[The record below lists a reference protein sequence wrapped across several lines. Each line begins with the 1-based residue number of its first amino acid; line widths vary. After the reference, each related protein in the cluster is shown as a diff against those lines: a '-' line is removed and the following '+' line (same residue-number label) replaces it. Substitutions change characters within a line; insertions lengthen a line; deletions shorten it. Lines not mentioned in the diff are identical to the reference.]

1 MNQNIQQTQ
10 PGSPP
15 QSVLPPNAAL
25 RMTLHNEVHARP
37 AARIRTPA
45 LVICVAVLNTGIT
58 RDQECEHLRK
68 LSGQE
73 NLQLDALNNNFLRLR
88 LSNCTLKWERHTEF
102 TRYSIV
108 QSLPGDADPARMVAV
123 NDLKL
128 AEQLAVS
135 TSWLSDIPGQTIAA
149 ILLVMVESDHSKPQ
163 ERMAQTRAWFGDE
176 IFLVSQL
183 GLGKSWAAT
192 QFRVG
197 ADGFE
202 HMLVISP
209 PGTSESR
216 SGRISTR
223 LLETEIYRLMALQGL
238 PVAKALGGF
247 LSECE
252 TALVDITTQLDS
264 KGSSDE
270 RLLDTLISLAA
281 KVEQATATHGY
292 RFSATQAYA
301 VLVNQRITELRE
313 QPTEGVEL
321 IGHYL
326 QHRLSPAIATVAATE
341 RRLQALS
348 ERIFRASA
356 LLRTRVDI
364 ATEQQSRQLLE
375 RLTRGQELQLRL
387 QTTVEGLSIAAISY
401 YVVSL
406 LLYLSKAVK
415 SLGFPIEPEIAVG
428 LSTPLIV
435 WLVWRGTQRIRN
447 AIRPMA

>member
-1 MNQNIQQTQ
+1 MNTNTQ
-10 PGSPP
+10 ESH
-15 QSVLPPNAAL
+15 SVLPPDAAL

-37 AARIRTPA
+37 AARIRMPA
-45 LVICVAVLNTGIT
+45 LVACVAVLNAGIT
-58 RDQECEHLRK
+58 REQECEHLRK
-68 LSGQE
+68 LTGQE
-73 NLQLDALNNNFLRLR
+73 DLPLEALNNNFLRLR
-88 LSNCTLKWERHTEF
+88 LSACTLKWERHTEF

-108 QSLPGDADPARMVAV
+108 QSLPQEADPSRLAAV
-123 NDLKL
+123 SAMALPQ
-128 AEQLAVS
+128 QLAVS
-135 TSWLSDIPGQTIAA
+135 GDWLRSIPGQTIAA
-149 ILLVMVESDHSKPQ
+149 ILLAMVESDEIKPSPLL
-163 ERMAQTRAWFGDE
+163 AQAQAWFGGE
-176 IFLVSQL
+176 TVLVSQI
-183 GLGKSWAAT
+183 GLAKSWVVT
-192 QFRVG
+192 QLRVC

-202 HMLVISP
+202 HMLVMSP

-216 SGRISTR
+216 TGRISTR
-223 LLETEIYRLMALQGL
+223 LIEMEIYRLMALQGL

-252 TALVDITTQLDS
+252 TALVEITTQLDS
-264 KGSSDE
+264 KGASDE
-270 RLLDTLISLAA
+270 RLLDTLVSLAA

-301 VLVNQRITELRE
+301 ALVNQRITELRE

-321 IGHYL
+321 VGHYL

-364 ATEQQSRQLLE
+364 ATEQQSRQLLQ

-387 QTTVEGLSIAAISY
+387 QATVEGLSIAAISY

-406 LLYLSKAVK
+406 LLYAGKAAK
-415 SLGFPIEPEIAVG
+415 SIGLPINPELAAGASI
-428 LSTPLIV
+428 PLVV
-435 WLVWRGTQRIRN
+435 WLVWRGTQHIRN
-447 AIRPMA
+447 SIQQPS

>member
-1 MNQNIQQTQ
+1 MKQDA
-10 PGSPP
+10 PSPEAF
-15 QSVLPPNAAL
+15 LPANAAL

-37 AARIRTPA
+37 AARIRMPA
-45 LVICVAVLNTGIT
+45 LVSCVAVLNAGIT
-58 RDQECEHLRK
+58 REQECAHLRK

-73 NLQLDALNNNFLRLR
+73 DLQPEALSNNFLRLR

-108 QSLPGDADPARMVAV
+108 QSLPSEADPARTVAV
-123 NDLKL
+123 SELNLPQK
-128 AEQLAVS
+128 LAVS
-135 TSWLSDIPGQTIAA
+135 VEWLRDIPGQTIAA
-149 ILLVMVESDHSKPQ
+149 ILLVMVESEHIEAPQ
-163 ERMAQTRAWFGDE
+163 RLAQTRAWFGE
-176 IFLVSQL
+176 ETFLVSQL

-192 QFRVG
+192 QLRVG

-202 HMLVISP
+202 HILVISP

-252 TALVDITTQLDS
+252 TALVDITTQLDGKS
-264 KGSSDE
+264 ASDE
-270 RLLDTLISLAA
+270 RLLDTLVSLAA
-281 KVEQATATHGY
+281 KVEQTTATHGY

-313 QPTEGVEL
+313 QPTNGVEL

-326 QHRLSPAIATVAATE
+326 QHRFSPAIATVAATE

-387 QTTVEGLSIAAISY
+387 QATVEGLSIAAISY

-406 LLYLSKAVK
+406 LLYVGKAVNG
-415 SLGFPIEPEIAVG
+415 LGYAFNPEIAVG
-428 LSTPLIV
+428 LSIPLVV
-435 WLVWRGTQRIRN
+435 WLVWRGTQHIRN
-447 AIRPMA
+447 AIRPTV